1 MVEAAGPGVVVEI
14 KCCMAVLASAHDEA
28 SGAGGCFSLVG
39 VGVGWL
45 LFDGVGIG
53 WLLFDGDGAGCCWCL
68 REWNGVG
75 SLLLDRDVASRY
87 FFRGCHGAVSI
98 CLHA

>member
-28 SGAGGCFSLVG
+28 SGAGDCFSLV
-39 VGVGWL
+39 
-45 LFDGVGIG
+45 GVGIG

-68 REWNGVG
+68 REWNGGG